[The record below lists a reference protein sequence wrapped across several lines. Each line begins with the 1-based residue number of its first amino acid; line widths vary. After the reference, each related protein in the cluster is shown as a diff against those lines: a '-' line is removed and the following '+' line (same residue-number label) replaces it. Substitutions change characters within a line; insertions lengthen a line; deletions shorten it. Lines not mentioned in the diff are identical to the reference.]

1 MTKLVRLSSTELQN
15 ALKVLPQWRSV
26 IRDGQMDHI
35 RRKYQFKTFETSWAF
50 LTRVAMKAHRMGHH
64 PTIINNY
71 NIVELELTTHDV
83 GGISELDVK
92 MAKSL
97 DKAALEMS

>member
-1 MTKLVRLSSTELQN
+1 
-15 ALKVLPQWRSV
+15 
-26 IRDGQMDHI
+26 
-35 RRKYQFKTFETSWAF
+35 
-50 LTRVAMKAHRMGHH
+50 MKAHRMGHH